1 MSVVKVVEIMAGS
14 PTSWEDAAQKAVEE
28 AARTLHNIRSF
39 YIKEHHASVENGK
52 IKEYRITGK
61 LTFELERSEK

>member
-1 MSVVKVVEIMAGS
+1 MPVVKVIEIMAGS
-14 PTSWEDAAQKAVEE
+14 PVSWEDAAQKAVAE

-39 YIKEHHASVENGK
+39 YIKEHHASIEDGK

-61 LTFELERSEK
+61 LTFQLDHSEK